1 MSKIIVDL
9 SDLIDWYKHHLNVTG
24 IQRVVEQIFSQSE
37 YFDPDNVQFVFRIAD
52 RKNFYFIDKNIIF
65 MLANSDS
72 KLQAIKQ
79 IRNLKIE
86 PSTHEKIADFL
97 RKIRSHPLIVFPWAL
112 RKLTGFSHWLHH
124 HLFAHPDETKDKAKP
139 TGIFNFEGG
148 EICIIAGAFW
158 LLGDTAAVYEKIKRE
173 KNIEIQLFLYDL
185 IPITHHYFCDDA
197 LADSFRKQLDV
208 FIPNADNIISISQYT
223 KTELE
228 KYTETRGFKAPPVEV
243 LKFGFVSDVLR
254 IDPELEI
261 DALKTL
267 NLVGVD
273 YALCVGTIEP
283 RKNPGLLLD
292 VWKNLFRMYGNKTP
306 TLVFAGRRGWK
317 TDWFFGELLKCNYLD
332 GKIKVLHDLSD
343 PNLALL
349 YRRAKAVLFPSYI
362 EGWGLPVEEAIA
374 FGKYTLASNRSSIP
388 EAGRDCAFYF
398 DPFDQDALQEELTR
412 CFRDENYVLEKEK
425 LISDKRA
432 ELAQNYTW
440 QKTAEQL
447 LEIVATGN

>member
-37 YFDPDNVQFVFRIAD
+37 YFDADNVEFVFRIAD

-65 MLANSDS
+65 MLANPDS
-72 KLQAIKQ
+72 KFQAINQ

-97 RKIRSHPLIVFPWAL
+97 RKVGAHPLIIFPWTL
-112 RKLTGFSHWLHH
+112 KKLISFPHWLHN
-124 HLFAHPDETKDKAKP
+124 HLFAHPEETKDDVKP

-158 LLGDTAAVYEKIKRE
+158 LLSDTAAVYEKIKRE
-173 KNIEIQLFLYDL
+173 KNVKIQIILYDL

-197 LADSFRKQLDV
+197 LAASFRKQLDV
-208 FIPNADNIISISQYT
+208 FIPNSDNIISISQYT
-223 KTELE
+223 KMELE
-228 KYTETRGFKAPPVEV
+228 KYAETQNFEAPPVEV

-267 NLVGVD
+267 NLTGVD

-292 VWKNLFRMYGNKTP
+292 VWKNLFRIHGHKTP

-332 GKIKVLHDLSD
+332 GKVKVLHDLSD

-349 YRRAKAVLFPSYI
+349 YRKAKVVLFPSYI

-432 ELAQNYTW
+432 EFAQIYTW

-447 LEIVATGN
+447 LEIVSTRN